1 MREIQINS
9 ERLAKSC
16 DWNSKIRRKTAP
28 SLQGQRC
35 RCVQGKIRELPCP
48 ETRIR
53 CRGDHGG
60 VVRGKR
66 PAREIYRHAGVP
78 RALFERGPQ
87 LTVCG
92 NSAGNND
99 ARRAQFLRGGKRAF
113 HQVPHHRV
121 LEFAHKTER
130 RRAAHRKKLLEFS
143 FAALDGYFPR
153 ADFRRVFRMFPDVVQ
168 HGGLQAAEAEI
179 IGIPADFDVPEMHRR
194 GSVLPNCRQ
203 SVEDRAARIAQPQ
216 QFCHL
221 VIRFTGRVIARLTQF
236 AIRESSGGAV
246 SRNLLRGL
254 QLHFIQNRVP
264 ARDDQA
270 HGRHR
275 RRLPRFVRFEENRV
289 HVPFEVIHRHK
300 RLAERRCQRLAI
312 RDSHEQ
318 RPDQPRA
325 LGHPDGINIP
335 QLEPGVL
342 QRLAH
347 HGDNLP
353 QMFARG
359 ELRDDSAVLP
369 VNVELRSDHARQD
382 FTAVGNHGRGRF
394 IARGLDPQN
403 SDAHFLQPLF
413 FDNDASIVACCFKQ
427 TALPQETTRQ
437 KAVVNSRSLF
447 QPKPMT
453 TQAVNPGHNGPVKK
467 VRKAVLPA
475 AGMGTRFLPATKA
488 QPKEMLNVVDKP
500 QIQYVV
506 EECVASGI
514 EHIIIVTGKGKYSIE
529 DHFDYNPTL
538 ERFLEEKGK
547 QDQARMVRDISEM
560 VQVSYTRQKEP
571 LGLGHAVLVAKDL
584 VGDEP
589 FAVLLG
595 DVLIPGE
602 NPATKQLIQVY
613 EATGVGAIAVEEVP
627 REKTHLY
634 GIVDVEPAPQ
644 APFGERLLR
653 IRDLV
658 EKPKPEKAPSNLAI
672 TGRYVL
678 PSAIFNCLERTP
690 PGAGNE
696 IQLTDAMRILAR
708 EQGLWAYIYEGVS
721 YDAGDKLGFL
731 KATVE
736 LALQNKEFGAAFREY
751 LKSLKL

>member
-1 MREIQINS
+1 
-9 ERLAKSC
+9 
-16 DWNSKIRRKTAP
+16 
-28 SLQGQRC
+28 
-35 RCVQGKIRELPCP
+35 
-48 ETRIR
+48 
-53 CRGDHGG
+53 
-60 VVRGKR
+60 
-66 PAREIYRHAGVP
+66 
-78 RALFERGPQ
+78 
-87 LTVCG
+87 
-92 NSAGNND
+92 
-99 ARRAQFLRGGKRAF
+99 
-113 HQVPHHRV
+113 
-121 LEFAHKTER
+121 
-130 RRAAHRKKLLEFS
+130 
-143 FAALDGYFPR
+143 
-153 ADFRRVFRMFPDVVQ
+153 
-168 HGGLQAAEAEI
+168 
-179 IGIPADFDVPEMHRR
+179 
-194 GSVLPNCRQ
+194 
-203 SVEDRAARIAQPQ
+203 
-216 QFCHL
+216 
-221 VIRFTGRVIARLTQF
+221 
-236 AIRESSGGAV
+236 
-246 SRNLLRGL
+246 
-254 QLHFIQNRVP
+254 
-264 ARDDQA
+264 
-270 HGRHR
+270 
-275 RRLPRFVRFEENRV
+275 
-289 HVPFEVIHRHK
+289 
-300 RLAERRCQRLAI
+300 
-312 RDSHEQ
+312 
-318 RPDQPRA
+318 
-325 LGHPDGINIP
+325 
-335 QLEPGVL
+335 
-342 QRLAH
+342 
-347 HGDNLP
+347 
-353 QMFARG
+353 
-359 ELRDDSAVLP
+359 
-369 VNVELRSDHARQD
+369 
-382 FTAVGNHGRGRF
+382 
-394 IARGLDPQN
+394 
-403 SDAHFLQPLF
+403 
-413 FDNDASIVACCFKQ
+413 
-427 TALPQETTRQ
+427 
-437 KAVVNSRSLF
+437 
-447 QPKPMT
+447 MT